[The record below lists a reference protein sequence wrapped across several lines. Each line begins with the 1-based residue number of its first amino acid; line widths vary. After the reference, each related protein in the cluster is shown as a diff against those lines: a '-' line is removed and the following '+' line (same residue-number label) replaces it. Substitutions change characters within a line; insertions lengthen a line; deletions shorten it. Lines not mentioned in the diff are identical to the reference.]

1 MIATDVASPFLA
13 PFKLTMVVA
22 LFLAMPVIL
31 AQVWGFIAPGLYKH
45 EKRVALPL
53 LVSSIILFY
62 AGMAFAY
69 FLVFPMIFHFFA
81 SVTPEGVAMMTDINS
96 YLDFVLTLFFA
107 FGVAFEIPVA
117 TVLLIWI
124 GVVDVEYLKKIRP
137 YVIIGC
143 FVVGMVLTRR
153 TSSPRPCSR
162 CRCGC
167 CSRSACCSAAWYASA
182 ASIRTTNRPAT
193 ATSLRPPASEPA
205 APRRRRLRV
214 GGSCGPARSP
224 PQAPARSAPRR
235 ERRHPAGRPPRRLDG
250 RRSPAEAR
258 RQRGDPG
265 SALRPAA
272 AGQAADHPAAGLAA
286 TEDAP
291 PGVAD
296 HRRDGRTEAGAAEQL
311 PRGKSFWQ
319 TPFLDPAAI
328 RENLVL
334 GLEQARDTVLPEI
347 IVEKRFKPF
356 VEDRLPALAAGSLG
370 LVGHPGPWPACPRA
384 VEKPVTLAIGPEGGW
399 IPYEVD
405 KLREAGLH
413 PVQLGERIL
422 RVETAV
428 SACLRGC
435 SEKLR

>member
-143 FVVGMVLTRR
+143 FVVGMVLT
-153 TSSPRPCSR
+153 
-162 CRCGC
+162 
-167 CSRSACCSAAWYASA
+167 
-182 ASIRTTNRPAT
+182 
-193 ATSLRPPASEPA
+193 PPDIFS
-205 APRRRRLRV
+205 
-214 GGSCGPARSP
+214 
-224 PQAPARSAPRR
+224 QTM
-235 ERRHPAGRPPRRLDG
+235 
-250 RRSPAEAR
+250 
-258 RQRGDPG
+258 
-265 SALRPAA
+265 
-272 AGQAADHPAAGLAA
+272 LAV
-286 TEDAP
+286 P
-291 PGVAD
+291 MWLL
-296 HRRDGRTEAGAAEQL
+296 L
-311 PRGKSFWQ
+311 PR
-319 TPFLDPAAI
+319 L
-328 RENLVL
+328 
-334 GLEQARDTVLPEI
+334 
-347 IVEKRFKPF
+347 
-356 VEDRLPALAAGSLG
+356 
-370 LVGHPGPWPACPRA
+370 
-384 VEKPVTLAIGPEGGW
+384 
-399 IPYEVD
+399 
-405 KLREAGLH
+405 
-413 PVQLGERIL
+413 
-422 RVETAV
+422 
-428 SACLRGC
+428 
-435 SEKLR
+435 